1 MTKITEDQSIALD
14 WLVNKI
20 LATFNDLGFDQLC
33 IEGKRRS
40 LTGKDRLDVLLWCN
54 DLDLRCKAALADRLG
69 ISTDDLSI
77 TIKTLS
83 KL

>member
-20 LATFNDLGFDQLC
+20 LATFNDLGFDQLY

-40 LTGKDRLDVLLWCN
+40 LIGKDRLDVLLWCN
-54 DLDLRCKAALADRLG
+54 DLDLRCKAALANRLG
-69 ISTDDLSI
+69 ISTDDLSV

-83 KL
+83 RL

>member
-20 LATFNDLGFDQLC
+20 LTTFNDLGFDQLY

-40 LTGKDRLDVLLWCN
+40 LIGKDRLDVLLWCN
-54 DLDLRCKAALADRLG
+54 DLDLRCKAALADRLD

>member
-14 WLVNKI
+14 WLVSKI
-20 LATFNDLGFDQLC
+20 LATFEEEFDQHY

-54 DLDLRCKAALADRLG
+54 DLDLRCKAALAERLG

-77 TIKTLS
+77 TIKALS

>member
-14 WLVNKI
+14 WLVSKI
-20 LATFNDLGFDQLC
+20 LATFEELEFDQHY